1 MKTNLVF
8 LASIFAL
15 TAPTAAHC
23 QQLFDKITMTLM
35 AVSNMD
41 KAKDFYTEKLGF
53 KATTDYSRGGQRWV
67 TVVPPGGGTTITL
80 STYFGNLKPG
90 TMQLYLSTLDIQA
103 AYDELSEKG
112 VKVNEIK
119 DDLFGPGSG
128 VKWFNL
134 FDPDGNQWLIWQ
146 EPKR

>member
-15 TAPTAAHC
+15 ASSTAANS

-90 TMQLYLSTLDIQA
+90 TMQLYLSTPDIQA
-103 AYDELSEKG
+103 AYKELSEKG
-112 VKVNEIK
+112 VAVNEIK
-119 DDLFGPGSG
+119 NDLYGPGSG

-134 FDPDGNQWLIWQ
+134 EDPDGNQVFLVQ
-146 EPKR
+146 A